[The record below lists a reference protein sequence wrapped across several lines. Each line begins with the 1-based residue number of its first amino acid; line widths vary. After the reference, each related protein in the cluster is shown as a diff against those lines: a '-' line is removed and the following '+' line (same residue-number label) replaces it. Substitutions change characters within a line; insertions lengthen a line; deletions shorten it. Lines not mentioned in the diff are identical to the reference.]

1 MYEHRVMANNGDYLW
16 VLCRGL
22 AVPGG
27 GAPAT
32 RIVGSFTDITDRR
45 TLEERL
51 RHEALFDSLTGL
63 PNRVLFLDRL
73 AQAVATAK
81 RQRGYSY
88 TVLWLDLDNFKELN
102 DSLGHPLGDKVLVE
116 VAERLRR
123 DLREADTAARFG
135 GDEFALLLQ
144 DIADLP
150 TVERLVER
158 LLGRLRVPYEIDG
171 HRVVVTA
178 SVGIATSTV
187 GYERPEDVLRDADIA
202 MYRVKS
208 TGRGTYSA

>member
-1 MYEHRVMANNGDYLW
+1 MATFT
-16 VLCRGL
+16 R
-22 AVPGG
+22 P
-27 GAPAT
+27 APRSVTPSLRRCHSHAT
-32 RIVGSFTDITDRR
+32 SSTATGTTRSLNQ
-45 TLEERL
+45 TLGE
-51 RHEALFDSLTGL
+51 
-63 PNRVLFLDRL
+63 
-73 AQAVATAK
+73 
-81 RQRGYSY
+81 
-88 TVLWLDLDNFKELN
+88 
-102 DSLGHPLGDKVLVE
+102 PLGDKVLVE
-116 VAERLRR
+116 VAERLRH

-158 LLGRLRVPYEIDG
+158 LLGRLRVPYELDG